1 VVKIDTL
8 VLGDFQTNC
17 YVLSDPQAQAPKQCI
32 IIDPGFGA
40 EPLVRLLKKKSMEPQ
55 KILLTHGHCDHIAG
69 IGLVRD
75 NFGHVPVYISRAD
88 SQMLT
93 DAVQNLSL
101 MMGCPIDFDQPE
113 GFLADNDIVQLNG
126 LKLQVISM
134 PGHTPGGVAFYY
146 RTEKLVIAGDSLF
159 AGSVGRC
166 DFPGGD
172 MDSLLNSIRTRLFP
186 MPDETKV
193 YPGHGPITSIGQEKH
208 TNPYLR

>member
-1 VVKIDTL
+1 VKINTL

-17 YVLSDPQAQAPKQCI
+17 YVLSDPQSQAKKQCI
-32 IIDPGFGA
+32 IIDPGFGC
-40 EPLVRLLKKKSMEPQ
+40 EPLIRLLNKEAMDPR

-75 NFGHVPVYISRAD
+75 NFGDVPVYISEAD

-93 DAVQNLSL
+93 DAALNLSL
-101 MMGCPIDFDQPE
+101 MMGCPVEFGPPD
-113 GFLADNDIVQLNG
+113 GLLADNDIVELG
-126 LKLQVISM
+126 GIKLQVMNM
-134 PGHTPGGVAFYY
+134 PGHTPGGVAFYC
-146 RTEKLVIAGDSLF
+146 RAEKLVFAGDSLF

-172 MDSLLNSIRTRLFP
+172 MDILLNSIRTRLFP
-186 MPDETKV
+186 LPDETKV
-193 YPGHGPITSIGQEKH
+193 YSGHGPITSIGQEKH

>member
-1 VVKIDTL
+1 MRIDEL

-17 YVLSDPQAQAPKQCI
+17 YVLSDPQSQAPKQCI
-32 IIDPGFGA
+32 VIDPGFGS
-40 EPLVRLLKKKSMEPQ
+40 EELLSLLKQESMEPQ

-69 IGLVRD
+69 IGLLRD
-75 NFGHVPVYISRAD
+75 NFPDLPVYISREDAPMLAD
-88 SQMLT
+88 
-93 DAVQNLSL
+93 ANQNLST
-101 MMGCPIDFDQPE
+101 MMGSPFHFDQPE
-113 GFLADNDIVQLNG
+113 GVLADNDTVQLNG
-126 LKLQVISM
+126 IKLKVLAM
-134 PGHTPGGVAFYY
+134 PGHTPGGVGFYCQE
-146 RTEKLVIAGDSLF
+146 EKLVIAGDSLF

-193 YPGHGPITSIGQEKH
+193 YSGHGPITSIGQEKH